1 MFDESSSL
9 HSLDGLS
16 NDELLTNTQR
26 LVGCGNQLL
35 AALLA
40 HLGEVEA
47 RGVHRERSCASLY
60 TYCVYVLRM
69 SEDSALRRA
78 KAARIVRQYPA
89 TLTAI
94 ARGELHLTGLL
105 LLGPHLTEANLV
117 EVLALAKHRSK
128 KEIEKLIRR
137 LDPFPDVPPR
147 IEPLGPARV
156 GFVTNFAPTWN
167 AFAAALAGP
176 VRDLSPG
183 ERPSDWTVDPS
194 EWMAGSNDGARGTK
208 TSTTSTMGDEPPMPH
223 VAERYKV
230 QFTANQEYVDLLQEA
245 RDLLSHAAPKA
256 GLDEVH
262 RRALQCL
269 VRELRKK
276 KYGETDRPRD
286 ARVHE
291 TSGEEVTATDW
302 SDASDSSDS
311 SDSSKSNVRERATR
325 HIPARVRRRVA
336 ERDGRR
342 CTYVDACGQRCRET
356 RLLEFHH
363 LDAHARG
370 GLPTEENLTL
380 RCRAHNTL
388 AAEEDFGRERIRQ
401 KRGVSDPRQRGEF
414 DQPAGVWSG

>member
-69 SEDSALRRA
+69 PEDSALRRA
-78 KAARIVRQYPA
+78 KAARIVREYPA

-183 ERPSDWTVDPS
+183 ERPSDWTVDPN
-194 EWMAGSNDGARGTK
+194 EWVSDPNGGARGTT
-208 TSTTSTMGDEPPMPH
+208 TSTTSTMDDEAPMPH

-230 QFTANQEYVDLLQEA
+230 QFTANQEYVDLLEEA
-245 RDLLSHAAPKA
+245 RDLLSHASPKA

-262 RRALQCL
+262 RRALECL
-269 VRELRKK
+269 VKELRKK

-286 ARVHE
+286 ARVQE
-291 TSGEEVTATDW
+291 TTGEEVPATE
-302 SDASDSSDS
+302 SSHS
-311 SDSSKSNVRERATR
+311 SHSNEPERTTR

-363 LDAHARG
+363 LDAHANG

-388 AAEEDFGRERIRQ
+388 AAEEDFGREPIRE
-401 KRGVSDPRQRGEF
+401 KRGVSDPRQRGES
-414 DQPAGVWSG
+414 DQRAGVWSG